1 MKIQPQIKTDLSTPG
16 QRRLSVVYHGAGLI
30 LISVSLF
37 LILFLTLPPLSGLH
51 LYAITSGS
59 MEPGIPTGSLVC
71 AKSADPA
78 AVSSGEV
85 IVFRA
90 GAASSSV
97 VTHRVVE
104 NQSEHSQLITK
115 GDANQA
121 EDREPVAY
129 ARFIGKVVA
138 VFPGLGPLALFL
150 SSPSGKFIM
159 LALLA
164 AAALLMFLG
173 DQLKKPTRS

>member
-1 MKIQPQIKTDLSTPG
+1 
-16 QRRLSVVYHGAGLI
+16 
-30 LISVSLF
+30 
-37 LILFLTLPPLSGLH
+37 
-51 LYAITSGS
+51 

-129 ARFIGKVVA
+129 ARFLGKVVA

>member
-1 MKIQPQIKTDLSTPG
+1 
-16 QRRLSVVYHGAGLI
+16 
-30 LISVSLF
+30 
-37 LILFLTLPPLSGLH
+37 
-51 LYAITSGS
+51 

-138 VFPGLGPLALFL
+138 VFPGLGTLALFL